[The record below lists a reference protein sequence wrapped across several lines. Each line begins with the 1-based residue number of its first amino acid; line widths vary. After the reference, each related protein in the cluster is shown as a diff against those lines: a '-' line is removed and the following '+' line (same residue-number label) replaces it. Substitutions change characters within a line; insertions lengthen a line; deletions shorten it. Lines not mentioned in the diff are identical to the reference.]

1 MLFKSNY
8 NRIILNKI
16 LNEIREKLEKNSMEM
31 KIIRKKNRLSFDE
44 SEYKYKI
51 IR

>member
-16 LNEIREKLEKNSMEM
+16 LNEIREKLEENSMEM